1 MQYVLLL
8 LVLIFMLKNLS
19 MSGKNLK
26 NLCHSWKYP
35 YSFTHHFLPDLP
47 FKNYLSFISDAET
60 IDSQGTDGSAN
71 SLMKLE
77 ANEDMNYVER
87 IKEERSIFNEILEN
101 FFQEPDFNQK
111 LKQFKETID
120 GIFHILFFQSFS

>member
-1 MQYVLLL
+1 MEISLQLL
-8 LVLIFMLKNLS
+8 NT
-19 MSGKNLK
+19 N
-26 NLCHSWKYP
+26 Y
-35 YSFTHHFLPDLP
+35 FLPDLP

-60 IDSQGTDGSAN
+60 IDSQGTEGSAN

-111 LKQFKETID
+111 LKQFRETKGD
-120 GIFHILFFQSFS
+120 IFHILFFQSFDKFLVVNVKHLL

>member
-1 MQYVLLL
+1 MQYAFLL
-8 LVLIFMLKNLS
+8 LVLIFLLKNLS
-19 MSGKNLK
+19 VSGKNLK

-35 YSFTHHFLPDLP
+35 YNLYCLPDLP

-77 ANEDMNYVER
+77 ANEDMNSVER

-111 LKQFKETID
+111 LKQFKETIV
-120 GIFHILFFQSFS
+120 GIFHILFLQSFS